1 MMNDRKVINL
11 EEGWDFMQA
20 RPRDTRRYARER
32 GSLAAR
38 RSAPVFRANVTLRG
52 SDAAHGRARSDLP
65 PSFAHEQKGIVK
77 LRGILEKEQGE
88 DAFTP
93 QEYMNLYT
101 CVPRKAFRVSDPTS
115 YRRVHFK
122 NAKKRSRSLLSSF
135 PRSL

>member
-1 MMNDRKVINL
+1 MNDRKVINL

-101 CVPRKAFRVSDPTS
+101 CVPWSLPRLRSHLALT
-115 YRRVHFK
+115 RRFK
-122 NAKKRSRSLLSSF
+122 SRSFFFSPICSH
-135 PRSL
+135 

>member
-20 RPRDTRRYARER
+20 RPRETRRYSRER
-32 GSLAAR
+32 GSLRAA
-38 RSAPVFRANVTLRG
+38 SLAPVFRANVTLRG
-52 SDAAHGRARSDLP
+52 SDAAPSRARSDLP
-65 PSFAHEQKGIVK
+65 PCFAHEQKGIVK

-101 CVPRKAFRVSDPTS
+101 CVPSSLPRLRSHLALT
-115 YRRVHFK
+115 RRFK
-122 NAKKRSRSLLSSF
+122 SRSF
-135 PRSL
+135 FFSLI